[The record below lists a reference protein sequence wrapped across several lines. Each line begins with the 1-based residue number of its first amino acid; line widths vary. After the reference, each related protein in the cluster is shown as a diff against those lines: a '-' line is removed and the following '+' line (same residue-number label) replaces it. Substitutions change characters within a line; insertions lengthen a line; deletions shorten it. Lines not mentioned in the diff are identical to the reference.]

1 MRPLLSFI
9 RSFREYL
16 VFTALASLSIIL
28 ISRSDS
34 AAVQSLRSV
43 SITVFATFQTTPT
56 WIAAQFS
63 ASRSEESLQEL
74 NLRLLEE
81 VMELRGMRRENSEL
95 RNLVEFKQH
104 APWRLLPAEVVGKNF
119 VPGQQTITLNI
130 GSADSVDVRMPVI
143 AQGGLVGRIIAV
155 SSHYCVVQLAVNRD
169 FRATAKIVRSRTDG
183 IIAYKDG
190 TSLLLQNVWKTSDII
205 AGDTVVTSELS
216 NMFPP
221 GIPVGIVKDIGPD
234 ERGVFSKIVVVPNVD
249 FSALERVFVVRYLG
263 SAERRSLEQQE
274 PVQR

>member
-1 MRPLLSFI
+1 MRPFLSFI
-9 RSFREYL
+9 RSFREYF
-16 VFTALASLSIIL
+16 VFTALAALSIIL

-43 SITVFATFQTTPT
+43 SITIFATFQTTPT

-63 ASRSEESLQEL
+63 RARSEESLQEL

-95 RNLVEFKQH
+95 RSLVEFKQH

-119 VPGQQTITLNI
+119 APGQQTITLNV
-130 GSADSVDVRMPVI
+130 GSDDSADVRMPVI
-143 AQGGLVGRIIAV
+143 AQGGLVGRVIAA
-155 SSHYCVVQLAVNRD
+155 SPHYCVVQLAVNRD

-216 NMFPP
+216 NTFPP
-221 GIPVGIVKDIGPD
+221 GIPIGIVRAIGPD
-234 ERGVFSKIVVVPNVD
+234 ERGVFSKIEVLPNVD

-263 SAERRSLEQQE
+263 SEERRSLERPE
-274 PVQR
+274 PARP